1 MGPLCSCVHALWH
14 TCAAHTQAHRLTMAQ
29 CCGPACAKPASS
41 MCQRCKAS
49 AYCSRECQAA
59 DWPQHKALCKEPSAE
74 SAKLAALMQSVLRKW
89 GEQGNFIRF
98 MDGNTQNSAV
108 NNLRFVTLRD
118 CLQPSTVDAWR
129 ADWDMNLTKEEEEVV
144 RNPTFRA
151 GLLLARLPG
160 DAEPAAAPSGGRSAG
175 K

>member
-1 MGPLCSCVHALWH
+1 
-14 TCAAHTQAHRLTMAQ
+14 MAQ

-59 DWPQHKALCKEPSAE
+59 DWPQHKALCREPSAE
-74 SAKLAALMQSVLRKW
+74 SVKLAALMQSVLRKW

-98 MDGNTQNSAV
+98 MDGKIQNSAV
-108 NNLRFVTLRD
+108 ANLRYVSLRD
-118 CLQPSTVDAWR
+118 CLQHVDAWT
-129 ADWDMNLTKEEEEVV
+129 ADWDMNLTAEEIEVV
-144 RNPTFRA
+144 RNPTYRA

-160 DAEPAAAPSGGRSAG
+160 DAAEPATAPPSGGRSAG